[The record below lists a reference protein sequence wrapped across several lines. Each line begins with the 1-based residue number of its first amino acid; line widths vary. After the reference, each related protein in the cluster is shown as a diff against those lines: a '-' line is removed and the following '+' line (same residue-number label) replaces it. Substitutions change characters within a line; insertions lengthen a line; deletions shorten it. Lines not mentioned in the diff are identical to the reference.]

1 MENLSK
7 ENIKPIKK
15 LIPVYQPY
23 FSKRTIGYAKDAL
36 DSGWVSS
43 LGPYKAKA
51 EELLKKTLSVK
62 YVVLTNNGTSATHLL
77 AAGLKFLHPHI
88 KNILVPDAVFVA
100 AWNSFIFNPS
110 YNLIPVPSDPH
121 TWNVDLQ
128 LLEKEAQRHTPQD
141 TAILLVHNLGN
152 IININEVKK
161 RCPKFVIL
169 EDNCEGFGG
178 KYNGRSAGTQ
188 SLAASLSFF
197 GNKNITCGEGGALL
211 TNNRKMYDFV
221 KKTHSQG
228 QSTERYVHDIMGYNY
243 RMTNIQA
250 ALLYG
255 QLKDLR
261 FILSEKQ
268 KIFDYYRSSL
278 KSDSVALQVVDP
290 CCSHSNWMFGVKLR
304 EFTYPLVSAFL
315 SQYGVDT
322 RPFFYPMS
330 CHHHLVKHAAPEN
343 EGVAQALNQKVCVL
357 PSYPGLQQKELKKIA
372 QHVLKFIK
380 T

>member
-1 MENLSK
+1 M
-7 ENIKPIKK
+7 IPI
-15 LIPVYQPY
+15 YQPY
-23 FSKRTIGYAKDAL
+23 FSKRTLRYAKDAL

-43 LGPYKAKA
+43 LGPYKTKA
-51 EELLKKTLSVK
+51 EELLKETLSVK
-62 YVVLTNNGTSATHLL
+62 YAVLTNNGTAATHLL
-77 AAGLKFLHPHI
+77 AVGLKFLYPRI

-128 LLEKEAQRHTPQD
+128 LLEKEAQQHAPQD

-169 EDNCEGFGG
+169 EDNCEGFLGE
-178 KYNGRSAGTQ
+178 YNGRSAGTQ

-211 TNNRKMYDFV
+211 TNNKKMYDFV
-221 KKTHSQG
+221 KKTHGQG

-261 FILSEKQ
+261 LIMRQKQ
-268 KIFDYYRSSL
+268 KVFDYYRTFL
-278 KSDSVALQVVDP
+278 KSDGLAFQAIDP
-290 CCSHSNWMFGVKLR
+290 CCSHSNWMFGVQLLDS
-304 EFTYPLVSAFL
+304 TYPLLSTFL
-315 SQYGVDT
+315 SQHGIDT
-322 RPFFYPMS
+322 RRFFYPMS
-330 CHHHLVKHAAPEN
+330 KHFHLNKYADPRK
-343 EGVAQALNQKVCVL
+343 EGVAQALNQKICVL
-357 PSYPGLQQKELKKIA
+357 PSHPGLQKKDLKRIV
-372 QHVLKFIK
+372 QNILKFIK
-380 T
+380 S